1 MRVNATDKIV
11 GIEAKHLRK
20 FFRDHAS
27 GSQFDARSIKHWP
40 ELRLTSEQKIIKFFE
55 DMIKE
60 GYISKEEHNNRNFYS
75 LEIKAMALAN
85 AKFIKPIPK
94 EKATKVVEE
103 LLERVETM
111 NTDKYYIMEVE
122 SIYVFG
128 SYIDKDAKDCVD
140 IDLIIKLKLKD
151 GISYDES
158 VKISQQRCP
167 HASNFLERIGY
178 ASYQE
183 PLKFLKNRNKYLS
196 FYSDDK
202 ENFKCEK
209 IYG

>member
-27 GSQFDARSIKHWP
+27 GSQFNASSIKYWP
-40 ELRLTSEQKIIKFFE
+40 ELKLTSEQKIIKFFE

-60 GYISKEEHNNRNFYS
+60 GYVSKEEHNSIDHYS
-75 LEIKAMALAN
+75 LERKAMSLAN
-85 AKFIKPIPK
+85 TKFIKPILK

-111 NTDKYYIMEVE
+111 NTDKYYIMKVE

-128 SYIDKDAKDCVD
+128 SYIDKDAKDFAD
-140 IDLIIKLKLKD
+140 INLIIKLKLKD

-167 HASNFLERIGY
+167 RASNFLERIGY
-178 ASYQE
+178 ALYQE

-196 FYSDDK
+196 FCSDDK